1 MSRTHRADAS
11 SVPPRAAWRARSWV
25 IASLALLVALLA
37 SGPAPGDVTRNGGII
52 ILPAPTH
59 AMSWGKSVRQSY
71 GFAAGQD
78 VVFQMDPRMS
88 SALLIACTGPTVA
101 PVGNIQG
108 QLLTVRSRDLRAL
121 KGVGI
126 DSIRLQVVGAGAIG
140 YDLWFDMAANGNVT
154 VTLR

>member
-11 SVPPRAAWRARSWV
+11 TIPPRAAWRARSWV

-78 VVFQMDPRMS
+78 VIFQMDPRMS
-88 SALLIACTGPTVA
+88 AALLIVSTGPLAA

-108 QLLTVRSRDLRAL
+108 QVLTVRSRDLRAL
-121 KGVGI
+121 KGAGI
-126 DSIRLQVVGAGAIG
+126 DSLRLQVVGAGAIG
-140 YDLWFDMAANGNVT
+140 YDLWFDMAANGTVT